1 MEIISNIQNKNGTI
15 FKNIFIMFK
24 IKELREQKKL
34 TQKEFSEKIGIDN
47 SQLSKIEQG
56 KMMPTL
62 SQLME
67 ISSKFDV
74 SLDWITGK
82 SSMLKEEKKE
92 VQQPKKKSEYSLED
106 LKSIARGELKVPKHQ
121 EQTRELQAF
130 SSPKG
135 YPLLPFDAFA
145 GIGTDLEGIN
155 FDVIEERYVIP
166 LFDGIKV
173 DFMISVRGSSMYPK
187 YSSGD
192 VVACRLVKDILFFQW
207 NKVYVLD
214 TQSQGVI
221 MKRVKKSSEEGCIT
235 CVSENSNYDPF
246 DIPMEDVRNIAL
258 VVGVIRLE

>member
-1 MEIISNIQNKNGTI
+1 MKEINLRIEAMVNHFSDGNKSE
-15 FKNIFIMFK
+15 FA
-24 IKELREQKKL
+24 KKMN
-34 TQKEFSEKIGIDN
+34 EDE
-47 SQLSKIEQG
+47 SKIRKYLTGTEPKFG
-56 KMMPTL
+56 VIEKMANTFGVNSEWL
-62 SQLME
+62 
-67 ISSKFDV
+67 V
-74 SLDWITGK
+74 TGRG
-82 SSMLKEEKKE
+82 SMLKEEKKE

-145 GIGTDLEGIN
+145 GIGTDVEGIN

>member
-1 MEIISNIQNKNGTI
+1 MQEKSFIKQNILQFIDYKGISKYKFYQETGITRGVLDQNNG
-15 FKNIFIMFK
+15 M
-24 IKELREQKKL
+24 
-34 TQKEFSEKIGIDN
+34 SEEN
-47 SQLSKIEQG
+47 
-56 KMMPTL
+56 TT
-62 SQLME
+62 
-67 ISSKFDV
+67 KFLACYPEV
-74 SLDWITGK
+74 NVEWLLTGK
-82 SSMLKEEKKE
+82 GSMLKEEKKE
-92 VQQPKKKSEYSLED
+92 VQQPKNKNNYSLED

-121 EQTRELQAF
+121 EQTREVQAF

-135 YPLLPFDAFA
+135 VPLLPFDAFA
-145 GIGTDLEGIN
+145 GIGTDIEGIN

-173 DFMISVRGSSMYPK
+173 DFMIPVRGSSMYPK
-187 YSSGD
+187 YNSGD